1 MNILMIQEIKTFKKL
16 MSDILKN
23 QEEIKVRLSKLENKM
38 VKLGVGCKTAF
49 EQTKTVINALSED
62 QKSIREDL
70 AEYGGTITEAT
81 FF

>member
-23 QEEIKVRLSKLENKM
+23 QEELKQRLNKLENRM
-38 VKLGVGCKTAF
+38 ITLGLGCKTAF
-49 EQTKTVINALSED
+49 EQTKTVINALSQD
-62 QKSIREDL
+62 QKNIREDL
-70 AEYGGTITEAT
+70 AEYGGTISEAT